1 MELIQCPNKSRNRSS
16 GSRTSSFS
24 SLEGYNAARTS
35 KYLPACSRHHGVEKE
50 GAGYLHGRGDGVG
63 GPILCRYVISHW
75 KIYPSPALESTTKS
89 KPKYKPPSV
98 AGFIVPTGIEILRD
112 IAGRILPA
120 LTSSKPVCSQPNR
133 QAIVFKEPYGV
144 ILGIAPWNAPYILGM
159 RSICPA
165 LAAGNTVV
173 LKGAERS
180 PRCFW
185 AISSIFAEAGLPRGV
200 LNTIYVKPS
209 DGAAVTSA
217 LISHPAVKKI
227 NFTGS
232 SAVGRVIAEQ
242 AGRVLKPCLMEL
254 GGKAPAVILPGADLA
269 LAARECVNGAFMH
282 AGQICMSTEKVIVPV
297 SLLPA
302 FEAQIERAFNAAYPD
317 KRQCVT
323 LVSTASKTRI
333 DTLISDAIAKGAI
346 LLNGDSEAKHTV
358 TNGNNSDH
366 IGPNGTFTA
375 DTDGI
380 DGTNGTSPTAKMRPH
395 ILKFLPPSST
405 LYHTESFGPVL
416 CLMTYADGDEA
427 DALRLAN
434 DTEYGLS
441 SSVFCGE
448 LDLSPKPSYC
458 RLNPHLY
465 RYSIMT
471 NKC

>member
-1 MELIQCPNKSRNRSS
+1 
-16 GSRTSSFS
+16 
-24 SLEGYNAARTS
+24 
-35 KYLPACSRHHGVEKE
+35 
-50 GAGYLHGRGDGVG
+50 
-63 GPILCRYVISHW
+63 
-75 KIYPSPALESTTKS
+75 
-89 KPKYKPPSV
+89 
-98 AGFIVPTGIEILRD
+98 
-112 IAGRILPA
+112 
-120 LTSSKPVCSQPNR
+120 
-133 QAIVFKEPYGV
+133 
-144 ILGIAPWNAPYILGM
+144 M

-185 AISSIFAEAGLPRGV
+185 AISSIFAEAGLPPGV

-209 DGAAVTSA
+209 DGPAVTSA

-302 FEAQIERAFNAAYPD
+302 FEEKIERALNAAYPD

-346 LLNGDSEAKHTV
+346 LLNGDSEAARPG
-358 TNGNNSDH
+358 TNGTGSDH

-375 DTDGI
+375 DTDG
-380 DGTNGTSPTAKMRPH
+380 TNGSAGTSPTAKMRPH
-395 ILKFLPPSST
+395 ILKFLPPAST

-448 LDLSPKPSYC
+448 SDLSPNHPIAVRNHIC
-458 RLNPHLY
+458 PD
-465 RYSIMT
+465 T
-471 NKC
+471 A